1 MCDEYRNG
9 HGALIGGMFLF
20 ESDAD
25 KRRVEWELE
34 NKLVPDSD
42 PERPPMNAPKDK
54 WLRIGQLVGVIA
66 GAVAVAVIG
75 SRYSYVSPGSTL
87 LVGLVLGAIAGGVIG
102 TIVGVVVSYMKSG
115 SVRKHSSHWQ

>member
-1 MCDEYRNG
+1 M
-9 HGALIGGMFLF
+9 
-20 ESDAD
+20 
-25 KRRVEWELE
+25 
-34 NKLVPDSD
+34 
-42 PERPPMNAPKDK
+42 
-54 WLRIGQLVGVIA
+54 VGVIA